1 MPYSAR
7 KSSVISLTLTAPSMC
22 SITSSAK
29 ELVNPREKEMW
40 GHNRS
45 ISTHTTHTTKQ
56 TRKSSDFPRH
66 KRFFF
71 SDLKTQHSEEYKKMR
86 PSTATDHARLVQH
99 VLPTRNNN
107 GKRKKGKYEPPH
119 RYTFN
124 YGHMAYSFSIALL
137 LFPDMKS
144 AKNNWKSQKSL

>member
-7 KSSVISLTLTAPSMC
+7 KSLVISLTLTAPSMC

-45 ISTHTTHTTKQ
+45 ISAHTTHTTKQ

-66 KRFFF
+66 KRFF
-71 SDLKTQHSEEYKKMR
+71 KYKNTAHSEEYKKMR

-107 GKRKKGKYEPPH
+107 GKENTNPPPH

-124 YGHMAYSFSIALL
+124 YGMAYSFSIALL

-144 AKNNWKSQKSL
+144 AKNNWKSQKG